1 MLRISKNMNSVKYV
15 SVLFLASVF
24 LSAAGIRGVVYHQ
37 DTHESLENVNLYLD
51 GTGIGAISDRNGF
64 FGFSDLPAGHYI
76 LKARHIGFASWSLS
90 LELSENQIVTLEIP
104 LKPAAVKL
112 DSVIVSAS
120 MNSSGNSLGQ
130 DYLTSTLMLRL
141 PSVGEPD
148 VLRALQTLP
157 GIVPTNDFN
166 TGFYVRGGNRDQNL
180 ILMDD
185 IPVFNPYHLLGIFST
200 FDPDAIQS
208 VVIQKGNIQPEYGN
222 HLSSVVNI
230 NLRDGKASAK
240 SIGVN
245 ASLVSTR
252 IRAEGP
258 LTKGSYMV
266 TLRRTYLDW
275 IVDGLRTLHILPESI
290 VLPYHFMDGVGK
302 VIYRPTP
309 TSKLRLSTYFG
320 TDVYD
325 LSKLDQDTTENKLI
339 WNNRAVG
346 LAYDAQISPQ
356 FRFHT
361 SLSFSRFN
369 TRWLPTD
376 TVSTIQINNAIR
388 LWQLKSFISRR
399 FFGDYVLQV
408 GIEPQFYVLDFDIT
422 GLSYTPL
429 HLGRD
434 VFTEQSA
441 FIRGRVPVFNYGNID
456 LGDRFTYFQYQD
468 VFRHSPSARLS
479 VSLPGDARLTL
490 GWNRTNQGIMTVG
503 NEEVLLTMFEA
514 WLPIPKDLGVMTADQ
529 VSIGVSRTPMTGLTM
544 GVEIYD
550 RTFRRIVEFNTQKYT
565 PEEPDFVNGTG
576 HARGMELY
584 FRKDFGPVHT
594 LLAYTLSKTKKTIQ
608 GLTYTP
614 RFDRTHDLSI
624 YIRHPLGHAWRL
636 GWRFVYQTGTPYTPV
651 EGYYT
656 QYLPPNVGMQE
667 VPLYGKRNSHRLPD
681 YHRLDLNFSREV
693 TIRGKTFTLYL
704 DWINIYGRLN
714 ILRYDSINNA
724 EIQMPPLITI
734 GFKTQ

>member
-1 MLRISKNMNSVKYV
+1 
-15 SVLFLASVF
+15 VLPVC
-24 LSAAGIRGVVYHQ
+24 LSAAGIRGVVYHR

-64 FGFSDLPAGHYI
+64 FGFSDLPAGHYLLI
-76 LKARHIGFASWSLS
+76 AQHIGFASWRRS
-90 LELSENQIVTLEIP
+90 LELGENETVTLEIP
-104 LKPAAVKL
+104 LTPAVVML
-112 DSVIVSAS
+112 DSVIVSAP
-120 MNSSGNSLGQ
+120 MSSPGNSLGQ
-130 DYLTSTLMLRL
+130 DYMTSALMLRL
-141 PSVGEPD
+141 PGIGEPD
-148 VLRALQTLP
+148 VLRAIQTLP
-157 GIVPTNDFN
+157 GIVPTNDYN

-200 FDPDAIQS
+200 FDPGAIQS
-208 VVIQKGNIQPEYGN
+208 VVIQKGSIQPEYGN

-230 NLRDGKASAK
+230 NLRDGKASAQ
-240 SIGVN
+240 SIDVN
-245 ASLVSTR
+245 ASLVATR
-252 IRAEGP
+252 IRVEGP
-258 LTKGSYMV
+258 LSKGSYMV

-275 IVDGLRTLHILPESI
+275 VVDGLRNLHILPESV

-302 VIYRPTP
+302 MVFRPTP

-339 WNNRAVG
+339 WNNRAAG
-346 LAYDAQISPQ
+346 LAYDAQLSPQ
-356 FRFHT
+356 FRFHA

-369 TRWLPTD
+369 TQWLPTD

-388 LWQLKSFISRR
+388 LWQLKSFITRR
-399 FFGDYVLQV
+399 FFGDYFLQV

-434 VFTEQSA
+434 GFTEQSA
-441 FIRGRVPVFNYGNID
+441 FILGKAPIFGSGQID
-456 LGDRFTYFQYQD
+456 IGDRLTYFQYQD
-468 VFRHSPSARLS
+468 VFRHSPRVRLS

-514 WLPIPKDLGVMTADQ
+514 WLPTPKDLGVMTADQ
-529 VSIGVSRTPMTGLTM
+529 ISIGVVRTPVAGLTM
-544 GVEIYD
+544 GVEIYS

-565 PEEPDFVNGTG
+565 PEEPDFVAGTG
-576 HARGMELY
+576 QSRGIELY
-584 FRKDFGPVHT
+584 YRREYGPVRASV
-594 LLAYTLSKTKKTIQ
+594 AYTLSKTLKTIQ
-608 GLTYTP
+608 EQTYPP

-624 YIRHPLGHAWRL
+624 HISHSLGQAWRL

-651 EGYYT
+651 EGYYS
-656 QYLPPNVGMQE
+656 QYLPIVGWQE
-667 VPLYGKRNSHRLPD
+667 VPLYGKRNRFRLPD
-681 YHRLDLNFSREV
+681 YHRLDVHLSREV

-704 DWINIYGRLN
+704 DLINMYGRLN
-714 ILRYDSINNA
+714 ILRYDSVNNA
-724 EIQMPPLITI
+724 EIQMPPMITI
-734 GFKTQ
+734 GFKTT

>member
-1 MLRISKNMNSVKYV
+1 MLRISDNMNSVKHV
-15 SVLFLASVF
+15 SLLFLASVF
-24 LSAAGIRGVVYHQ
+24 LSAAGIRGVVYHR
-37 DTHESLENVNLYLD
+37 DTHESMENVNLNLV

-90 LELSENQIVTLEIP
+90 LELSEHEIVTLEIP

-112 DSVIVSAS
+112 DSVIVSAP
-120 MNSSGNSLGQ
+120 MNSPGNSLGQ

-148 VLRALQTLP
+148 VLRAIQTLP

-240 SIGVN
+240 SINVN

-252 IRAEGP
+252 IRGEGP
-258 LTKGSYMV
+258 LNKGSYMV

-275 IVDGLRTLHILPESI
+275 IVDGLRALQLLPESI

-346 LAYDAQISPQ
+346 LAYDAQLSPQ
-356 FRFHT
+356 FRFHA

-369 TRWLPTD
+369 TQWLPTD

-388 LWQLKSFISRR
+388 LWQLKSFITRR
-399 FFGDYVLQV
+399 FSGDYVLQI
-408 GIEPQFYVLDFDIT
+408 GIEPQFYVLEFDIA

-441 FIRGRVPVFNYGNID
+441 FIRAKVPVSTVGQMEV
-456 LGDRFTYFQYQD
+456 GDRFTYFQYQD

-514 WLPIPKDLGVMTADQ
+514 WLPIPKDLSVMTADQ
-529 VSIGVSRTPMTGLTM
+529 VSIGVARTPVTGLTM
-544 GVEIYD
+544 GAEIYD

-565 PEEPDFVNGTG
+565 PEEPDFVAGTG
-576 HARGMELY
+576 QSRGMELY
-584 FRKDFGPVHT
+584 FRKDYGPVRT

-636 GWRFVYQTGTPYTPV
+636 GWRFVYQTGTPYTAV
-651 EGYYT
+651 EGFYT
-656 QYLPPNVGMQE
+656 QYLPPNVIMQE
-667 VPLYGKRNSHRLPD
+667 VPLYGKRNSRRLPD
-681 YHRLDLNFSREV
+681 YHRLDMNLSREV